1 MGSASCATRRLKA
14 WPTETV
20 AFLLVAGAEGHP
32 ARVAVVAV
40 EAAAAATTAVE
51 VEAEG
56 E

>member
-1 MGSASCATRRLKA
+1 MGFASCATRRLKA
-14 WPTETV
+14 WPTET
-20 AFLLVAGAEGHP
+20 VAGAEGHP